1 VRLRITKIHK
11 RTVAHVLRYEAAEA
25 LHGFGDALLIGR
37 NDLAQSSGSIR
48 AESAVEPTRS
58 ENSMVT
64 WRRSAVSSKDLGTEG
79 VLGGSAFAFASAS
92 PRSNAMASYSAM
104 TNRANAD
111 FLQILLRQLRQDALV
126 DLVLAK
132 ASLILSKLHNC
143 NARPRSQSPMSHGR
157 AALLAITHDS
167 AGRDGRVWAGLA
179 LASPPGRSV
188 RPATS
193 SLGPRKTQQRP
204 ALSQRGPLR

>member
-1 VRLRITKIHK
+1 LVASIRISATSKLGRKNTLRMKIVRSARSLARVGSSSAPSLLYPATSAA
-11 RTVAHVLRYEAAEA
+11 RMAASFQVSAMAALSPQGRVAQLIVRDRSVDWVTPEA
-25 LHGFGDALLIGR
+25 LHHQAF
-37 NDLAQSSGSIR
+37 
-48 AESAVEPTRS
+48 
-58 ENSMVT
+58 
-64 WRRSAVSSKDLGTEG
+64 RRV
-79 VLGGSAFAFASAS
+79 
-92 PRSNAMASYSAM
+92 YSAM

-143 NARPRSQSPMSHGR
+143 NARPRSQSPISHGR
-157 AALLAITHDS
+157 APLLAITHDS